1 MLFAAGLSLYILII
15 NSALALLIN
24 LQCFTIIEVVELMLI
39 PLKFVGILGGQRN
52 PYCGDT

>member
-1 MLFAAGLSLYILII
+1 MLFAEGLSLYILII